1 MSNKIAE
8 QLWSTYPG
16 CHLHCDVT
24 SAGPNSYRVVMS
36 VLDDANAIIKKI
48 EHYGSSDLPKLK
60 QEALEKLVTALQHP
74 PQ

>member
-24 SAGPNSYRVVMS
+24 SAGANSYRIVMS
-36 VLDDANAIIKKI
+36 VMDDANTIIKKI
-48 EHYGSSDLPKLK
+48 EHYGTSDLPKLK
-60 QEALEKLVTALQHP
+60 QEALEKLVAALKHP
-74 PQ
+74 HQ

>member
-24 SAGPNSYRVVMS
+24 TAGSHSYRVVMS
-36 VLDDANAIIKKI
+36 VMDDNNAVIHKI

-60 QEALEKLVTALQHP
+60 QEALEKLVAAIKHP
-74 PQ
+74 QQ

>member
-24 SAGPNSYRVVMS
+24 SAGPNSYRVEMS
-36 VLDDANAIIKKI
+36 VLDDANGVVKKI
-48 EHYGSSDLPKLK
+48 EHYGSSDLSKLK
-60 QEALEKLVTALQHP
+60 QEALEKLVAALKQPH
-74 PQ
+74 